1 MRFHKNTAF
10 AFYGSRPSSSQEH
23 PKMQIK
29 TTVSDLIF
37 DNVFQL
43 IAQFKINWIIMK

>member
-1 MRFHKNTAF
+1 MRFHKNIAF
-10 AFYGSRPSSSQEH
+10 AFYGSRPSSSQQH

-29 TTVSDLIF
+29 TTVRDLIF

-43 IAQFKINWIIMK
+43 IAQFKIH